1 MQRSIDTLHKE
12 IIGLAVIHYA
22 VYMSDCFFALYFYMR
37 NRRKYYG
44 TGYGTKEVS

>member
-1 MQRSIDTLHKE
+1 MQRSIDTLHKK

-22 VYMSDCFFALYFYMR
+22 ECMSVCFFALYFYKR
-37 NRRKYYG
+37 NRRKQYG